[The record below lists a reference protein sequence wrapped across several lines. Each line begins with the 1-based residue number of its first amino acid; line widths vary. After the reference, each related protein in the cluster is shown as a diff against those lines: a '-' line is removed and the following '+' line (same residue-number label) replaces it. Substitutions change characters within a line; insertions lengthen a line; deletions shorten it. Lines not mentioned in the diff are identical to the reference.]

1 MGQNLPGQRS
11 FPVRIPTQSLRKAGK
26 FIGKFGKGS
35 SRSPLDPS
43 RPLELNQISAGRRF
57 ADRKSGADL
66 FEGEIALVLQ
76 KIGQQLPARLDHI
89 LCHSHKK
96 PIYTLI

>member
-1 MGQNLPGQRS
+1 LPGQRS
-11 FPVRIPTQSLRKAGK
+11 FPVRIPAQSFRKAGK

-35 SRSPLDPS
+35 SRGPLNPS
-43 RPLELNQISAGRRF
+43 RLLKLNQISASRRL

-66 FEGEIALVLQ
+66 LEGEIALVLQ

-89 LCHSHKK
+89 F
-96 PIYTLI
+96 